1 VAGQARRGSRP
12 RSLPPEVEGGDRSV
26 HPKVASCGALAAK
39 LDQTR
44 RAQALLH
51 GLTLPHGLTYNL
63 QRLVRLDATASAYR
77 KGRAVQPNW
86 VMSRP
91 SFSIRDFGPTAFS
104 Y

>member
-1 VAGQARRGSRP
+1 VAGQAQRGSRP
-12 RSLPPEVEGGDRSV
+12 RRLPPEVEGGGRSV

-44 RAQALLH
+44 RGQA
-51 GLTLPHGLTYNL
+51 LPHGLTYNL

-86 VMSRP
+86 VISRP
-91 SFSIRDFGPTAFS
+91 SFSIWDFGPTAFS